1 MVHESGYDHPTMRTL
16 LTSLAVLALVFVIG
30 CGGDDDKTGDGC
42 GDGCGPAKADDTTPA
57 KAGDGTPPAKTDGD
71 AAKMVTYKCAMCPKT
86 KQGAEGAA
94 APS

>member
-1 MVHESGYDHPTMRTL
+1 MRTL

-30 CGGDDDKTGDGC
+30 CGGDDDTTGDGC
-42 GDGCGPAKADDTTPA
+42 GAGCGPAKTDDTTPAKTDDTTPA
-57 KAGDGTPPAKTDGD
+57 KAGDSTPPAKTDGD
-71 AAKMVTYKCAMCPKT
+71 AAKMLTYKCAMCPKT